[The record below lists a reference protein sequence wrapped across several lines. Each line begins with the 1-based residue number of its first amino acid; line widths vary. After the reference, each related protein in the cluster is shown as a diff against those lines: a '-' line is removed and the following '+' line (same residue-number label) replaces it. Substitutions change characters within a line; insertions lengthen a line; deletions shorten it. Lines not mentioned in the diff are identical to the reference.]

1 MKLSG
6 LRKHPKTFIR
16 LTGLTVE
23 KFDHF
28 LEQLLPIFE
37 EAEKKRLSR
46 PNRQR
51 AIGGGRRYSMELGE
65 TLVMVLRYYR
75 L

>member
-6 LRKHPKTFIR
+6 VRKHPKTFLR

-51 AIGGGRRYSMELGE
+51 AIGGGRRYALELGE
-65 TLVMVLRYYR
+65 TLVMVLM
-75 L
+75 

>member
-6 LRKHPKTFIR
+6 LRKHPKTFVR
-16 LTGLTVE
+16 LTGLSVE
-23 KFDHF
+23 KFDA
-28 LEQLLPIFE
+28 LVAQLLPIFAQ
-37 EAEKKRLSR
+37 AEKKRLSR

-51 AIGGGRRYSMELGE
+51 AIGGGRRYALELGE
-65 TLVMVLRYYR
+65 TLGMVVMYYR

>member
-6 LRKHPKTFIR
+6 FRKHPKTFLR

-23 KFDHF
+23 KFEQV
-28 LEQLLPIFE
+28 LEHLLPIFE
-37 EAEKKRLSR
+37 KAEKKRLSR

-51 AIGGGRRYSMELGE
+51 AIGGGRRYALELGE
-65 TLVMVLRYYR
+65 TLGMVVM
-75 L
+75 